1 MWARNEATAGW
12 SGPEGIP
19 MDGDDGFFFS
29 RRWSL
34 TKARGG
40 RGTREGTRDGHADG
54 RTRGRTDAR
63 TRHSAPTTTGQ
74 RHEGTSE
81 GKRHTRQKERREILE
96 GECAASAARAF
107 PGCVIGLT
115 MQGRGLSSAS
125 QRVRPRLAAPHRPP
139 RAGVCPPGEPQQ
151 TPVPCAFGRLHIS
164 PPGPRPLP
172 PNSSYR

>member
-1 MWARNEATAGW
+1 MRCVASTPDERVTLKR
-12 SGPEGIP
+12 SL
-19 MDGDDGFFFS
+19 FFS
-29 RRWSL
+29 QVVFNNS
-34 TKARGG
+34 TG
-40 RGTREGTRDGHADG
+40 RTGDTGRDAG
-54 RTRGRTDAR
+54 RTRGRTDTRTHGRTDTALRPHHHGAAAR
-63 TRHSAPTTTGQ
+63 GDERGEATYTT
-74 RHEGTSE
+74 EGTE
-81 GKRHTRQKERREILE
+81 GILE